1 MVARPARLDHHRARL
16 LLLKERQQLVPPELA
31 LQLCLSG
38 LVHPVHLKHG
48 LCRIQTDHGNAHR
61 GRSFRFV
68 SNDPDFGT
76 SMPGAVHPISTSAA
90 RSTRPLAEAS
100 ISTATGQGV
109 DSGSRRVGSSFKVSS
124 MQRRGSNSKA
134 ESRSERSRRA
144 AAYKAIAASTEA

>member
-1 MVARPARLDHHRARL
+1 LLLNGLDRHELHVRLRRRDAQCRRIGGIVLLTPFHERPRRLGCDQLHVVAEAGQLARPMVARPARLNHHRARL

-48 LCRIQTDHGNAHR
+48 LCRVQTDHGNAHR

-76 SMPGAVHPISTSAA
+76 SMPGAVHPVPSKDVWSA
-90 RSTRPLAEAS
+90 
-100 ISTATGQGV
+100 
-109 DSGSRRVGSSFKVSS
+109 KV
-124 MQRRGSNSKA
+124 
-134 ESRSERSRRA
+134 
-144 AAYKAIAASTEA
+144 